1 MMEDFEK
8 IEKIGE
14 GTYGIVYKGRNKVTG
29 NVVAMKKIRLEADDE
44 GIPSTAI
51 RFAYYQISN

>member
-14 GTYGIVYKGRNKVTG
+14 GLHTIVHSFGRYFQPLIV
-29 NVVAMKKIRLEADDE
+29 
-44 GIPSTAI
+44 
-51 RFAYYQISN
+51 F